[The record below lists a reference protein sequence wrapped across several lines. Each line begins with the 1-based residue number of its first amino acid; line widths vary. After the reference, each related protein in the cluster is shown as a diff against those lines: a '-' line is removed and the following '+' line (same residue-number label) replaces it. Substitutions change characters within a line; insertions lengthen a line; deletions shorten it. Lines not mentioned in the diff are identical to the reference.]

1 MYEYDYEQ
9 ELKEKQNEIDRLEI
23 QLAECQREIWRLHN
37 VCRVYETQLVQNIII
52 LQKEVFYESEN
63 RKYDSKR

>member
-37 VCRVYETQLVQNIII
+37 VCRVYETQLVQ
-52 LQKEVFYESEN
+52 
-63 RKYDSKR
+63 SK